1 MVQNKFGEK
10 LLAINRHDTGNVID
24 QNIACVH
31 FINMNSVATLPD
43 LFSQDAEVMSGAL
56 VFRGTRIPAQTFF
69 DHLDHGGTVDQF
81 LEWYDGVTREQLNAA
96 LEIRSIPHPEH

>member
-1 MVQNKFGEK
+1 MDAV
-10 LLAINRHDTGNVID
+10 V
-24 QNIACVH
+24 
-31 FINMNSVATLPD
+31 NSLDA
-43 LFSQDAEVMSGAL
+43 FSQDPEVMSGAL

-96 LEIRSIPHPEH
+96 LQMRSVKASDN